1 MKKKDREKLEEK
13 GIKIIESSISVI
25 QVFTPKNK
33 PEIHNVRRFE
43 FDKNTE
49 KYIST
54 PVSELF
60 KEPTPDI
67 YCSRI
72 EVDFFYKIE
81 IKDDV
86 KKLFTCESDF
96 ELDYFISEYILNE
109 IANLKNIEFTKYNF
123 DIADCIHT
131 FYNKDM
137 SKIITIKRNVRNF
150 GYTIHLAKIVNI
162 KRYF

>member
-13 GIKIIESSISVI
+13 GIKIIESSISVV
-25 QVFTPKNK
+25 QVFKPKNK
-33 PEIHNVRRFE
+33 PEIYMVRRFE

-54 PVSELF
+54 PLSEMF
-60 KEPTPDI
+60 KEPTSDI

-72 EVDFFYKIE
+72 EVDYFYKIE

-123 DIADCIHT
+123 DIADFIHT
-131 FYNKDM
+131 FYDKDM
-137 SKIITIKRNVRNF
+137 SKIITIKRNARNL
-150 GYTIHLAKIVNI
+150 GYTIHLVKIVNI